1 VAEAVEEVAAIVECV
16 VRNLK
21 ADVVKDVEDS
31 VEHAVALAVMEE
43 AEEDGKSTYPL
54 NNANK
59 CVSA

>member
-1 VAEAVEEVAAIVECV
+1 MEEVVAIVECV

-21 ADVVKDVEDS
+21 ADVVKDVEDL
-31 VEHAVALAVMEE
+31 VVHAVALAVMEE

-54 NNANK
+54 NYANK